1 MKMRSSNAW
10 LFIWETNLETC
21 SFSGMNLLAQRLGR
35 RAHDLCQNVSEQSNT
50 LEMAIKLIEEKN
62 IAGKPR
68 YSRDS
73 ATPHAKL
80 RE

>member
-1 MKMRSSNAW
+1 MQFFWHEFTSSETGKESARSLSNV
-10 LFIWETNLETC
+10 F
-21 SFSGMNLLAQRLGR
+21 
-35 RAHDLCQNVSEQSNT
+35 EQSNT